1 MSHQIL
7 KVAMLQI
14 LPSTNDSQENNL
26 RKGID
31 YCKKAALMN
40 ADIALFPEIWNCGYN
55 LSGTAEQIKSRA
67 ISSDS
72 DFVQTFANLAKELN
86 MAIGIT
92 FLEKHEPLPKNTL
105 CLFDRHGNKVLTYS
119 KVHTCQMRSCPP
131 PCRPCPG
138 PCPPFPPAAG
148 IEARL

>member
-1 MSHQIL
+1 
-7 KVAMLQI
+7 MLQI

-26 RKGID
+26 QKGID

-72 DFVQTFANLAKELN
+72 SFVQTFANLAKELN

-92 FLEKHEPLPKNTL
+92 FLEKTNALPANSFV
-105 CLFDRHGNKVLTYS
+105 LFDRHGNNCIVEFVVFVHDGTELLTYVFFGS
-119 KVHTCQMRSCPP
+119 EGHNKVFSEKLHYV
-131 PCRPCPG
+131 
-138 PCPPFPPAAG
+138 
-148 IEARL
+148 LV